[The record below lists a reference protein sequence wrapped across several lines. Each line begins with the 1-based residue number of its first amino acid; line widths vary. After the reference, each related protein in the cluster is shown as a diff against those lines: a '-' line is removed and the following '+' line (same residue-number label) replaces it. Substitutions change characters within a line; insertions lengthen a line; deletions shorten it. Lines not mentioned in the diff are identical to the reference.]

1 LGLDGTKTDNLD
13 LNCIPA
19 RSAGFEVKNK
29 EEK

>member
-1 LGLDGTKTDNLD
+1 MFLNGTKTDSFD

-19 RSAGFEVKNK
+19 RRAGFEVMNK